1 MRILSVDDDPVFLQ
15 VIKSELNDLGYT
27 DVHQVSSGAAAL
39 ELVRSSE
46 QEFDC
51 CLLDIDMPG
60 MTGVELC
67 AKLREEPR
75 TQDKPIIM
83 VTSRAEME
91 SVDRAFSVGAT
102 DYLNKPLNKRELRG
116 RLKSTEALTIE
127 RAKKAANIAAGY
139 GDAKFDVQEAI
150 LLETSSGCI
159 DYVAMQNFILKLGS
173 MQMFNRVTLGIHI
186 QNFQDIYV
194 SNSAD
199 AIRDILTDVAE
210 MIVDALGSR
219 PKVMSYAGSGDF
231 VVILSRIPNVDSDE
245 IASNM
250 SLSLGML
257 GDWYSSFGDITPT
270 INIGDPVSRTFLSFV
285 APDEVLDQAIESAR
299 ASQNQISYRPEG
311 VMRTTGSKQKALSWK
326 F

>member
-15 VIKSELNDLGYT
+15 VIRSELNDLGYK
-27 DVHQVSSGAAAL
+27 DVHQVSSGAKAL
-39 ELVRSSE
+39 ELVRTSE
-46 QEFDC
+46 EDFDC

-116 RLKSTEALTIE
+116 RLKSTEALAIE
-127 RAKKAANIAAGY
+127 RAKKAADIAAGY
-139 GDAKFDVQEAI
+139 GEAKFDIQEAI
-150 LLETSSGCI
+150 RLDPSAGCI
-159 DYVAMQNFILKLGS
+159 DYVAIQNFILKLGS

-194 SNSAD
+194 SNDAD
-199 AIRDILTDVAE
+199 GIRDALTDVAE

-231 VVILSRIPNVDSDE
+231 VVIMSRIPTVDAEE
-245 IASNM
+245 ISSSMA
-250 SLSLGML
+250 LSLGML

-270 INIGDPVSRTFLSFV
+270 IKIGEPISRTLLSFF
-285 APDEVLDQAIESAR
+285 APDEVLDQAIDSAR
-299 ASQNQISYRPEG
+299 ASERQISYQPEG
-311 VMRTTGSKQKALSWK
+311 VMRKTGSTGKALSWK

>member
-15 VIKSELNDLGYT
+15 VIRSELNDLGYK
-27 DVHQVSSGAAAL
+27 DVHQVSSGAEAL
-39 ELVRSSE
+39 ELVRTSE
-46 QEFDC
+46 EDFDC

-116 RLKSTEALTIE
+116 RLKSTEALAIE
-127 RAKKAANIAAGY
+127 RAKKAADIAAGY
-139 GDAKFDVQEAI
+139 GDAKFDIQEAI
-150 LLETSSGCI
+150 RLDPSAGCI
-159 DYVAMQNFILKLGS
+159 DYVAIQNFILKLGS

-194 SNSAD
+194 ANDSD
-199 AIRDILTDVAE
+199 GIRDTLTDVAE

-231 VVILSRIPNVDSDE
+231 VVIMSRIPTVDSEE
-245 IASNM
+245 ISSSMA
-250 SLSLGML
+250 LSLGML

-270 INIGDPVSRTFLSFV
+270 IKIGEPISRTLLSFF
-285 APDEVLDQAIESAR
+285 APDEVLDQAIDSAR
-299 ASQNQISYRPEG
+299 ASERQISYQPEG
-311 VMRTTGSKQKALSWK
+311 VMRKTGSTGKALSWK